1 MENQKKRQEAGRKP
15 QQTTT
20 NMWKTMGTYRKPSET
35 CGKPLGN
42 HRKPSETRPETIGN
56 PYEGTDS
63 PFEQLQ
69 KVNAKER
76 G

>member
-15 QQTTT
+15 QQTAT
-20 NMWKTMGTYRKPSET
+20 NMWKTMGNLQETARK
-35 CGKPLGN
+35 
-42 HRKPSETRPETIGN
+42 HRKPSETRPETIEN

-69 KVNAKER
+69 KVNAKGR